1 MNQNKK
7 YTAYCGLFC
16 PDCIPS
22 NKRLF
27 EVLNELED
35 LLIELKFDKYAELK
49 SKSNETFQNYS
60 EFLNV
65 LEEMKKL
72 KCKDLCTEG
81 GCKEDCK
88 IRECVKNN
96 QYEGCWECNDFKN
109 CELLEYL
116 KKIHPIEYNLEMI
129 KKYGIDNWDDKKG
142 KHYIWL

>member
-7 YTAYCGLFC
+7 NTAYCGLFC

-27 EVLNELED
+27 EVLNELEN

-72 KCKDLCTEG
+72 KCKMLCAEG

-88 IRECVKNN
+88 IRECVRNN
-96 QYEGCWECNDFKN
+96 QYEGCLECSDFKN

-129 KKYGIDNWDDKKG
+129 KKYGIDKWDDKRG